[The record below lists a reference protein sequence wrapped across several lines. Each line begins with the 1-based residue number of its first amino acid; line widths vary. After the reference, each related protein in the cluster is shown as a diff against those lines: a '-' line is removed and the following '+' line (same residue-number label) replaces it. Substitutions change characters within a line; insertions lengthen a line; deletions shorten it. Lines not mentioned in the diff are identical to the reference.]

1 MICSPG
7 KSGSLRGR
15 RTSPAN
21 LSKFMLG
28 AALVIISAVGG
39 LMFMIRMPGKS
50 YSGQLPPPTP
60 VEREISSGLQ
70 RHVQFLA
77 GEIGQRNIWN
87 PPSMATAAGYI
98 ERTFALAG
106 YPVRRQKHLAYRQET
121 YNLEAELPGH
131 TDPGGIIV
139 IGAHYDSVLGSP
151 GANDNA
157 SGVAVLLELARLLQQ
172 AQFRHTVRFVA
183 FTNEE
188 APFYFSDEM
197 GSRLYARRS
206 RERKEN
212 LLAMIS
218 LETVGY
224 YSDQPNSQQ
233 YPFPFRHFYPDEANF
248 IAFVGNTASRGLV
261 RRSIAAF
268 RRNGGIPSEGVA
280 APGIIRG
287 VGWSDHWSFWK
298 SGYQAI
304 MVTDT
309 AFFRYAHYHTE
320 EDTPDRLDYHR
331 MALLVQG
338 LKEVAAELAGGNL
351 P

>member
-1 MICSPG
+1 M
-7 KSGSLRGR
+7 
-15 RTSPAN
+15 
-21 LSKFMLG
+21 SKFLLG
-28 AALVIISAVGG
+28 AAFVIPLAVGG

-50 YSGQLPPPTP
+50 YQGQLPPLTP
-60 VEREISSGLQ
+60 VELEISRNLQ
-70 RHVQFLA
+70 RHVQYLA
-77 GEIGQRNIWN
+77 GSIGQRNIWN
-87 PPSMATAAGYI
+87 PPSMATAARYI
-98 ERTFALAG
+98 EKNFALAG
-106 YPVRRQKHLAYRQET
+106 YPVQRQKHVTYQQET

-131 TDPGGIIV
+131 AEPGGGIMV

-157 SGVAVLLELARLLQQ
+157 SGVAALLELARLLRQ
-172 AQFRHTVRFVA
+172 AHLRHTVRFVA

-197 GSRLYARRS
+197 GSRLYAKRS
-206 RERKEN
+206 RERKEKIR
-212 LLAMIS
+212 AMIS
-218 LETVGY
+218 LETVGS
-224 YSDQPNSQQ
+224 YSDQPGSQQ
-233 YPFPFRHFYPDEANF
+233 YPFPFRYFYPDAANF
-248 IAFVGNTASRGLV
+248 VAFVGNTDSRGLV
-261 RRSIAAF
+261 RQSIAAF
-268 RRNGGIPSEGVA
+268 RRNAGLPSEGLA

-320 EDTPDRLDYHR
+320 EDTPDRLDYRR

-338 LKEVAAELAGGNL
+338 LKEVVAELAGGI